1 MFRTTMTLG
10 FLVVVAC
17 GDDAGTGG
25 SGATAG
31 GGEGPGAGGPGGSGA
46 GGSGGSGAAGG
57 AGGATGGAGGASTGG
72 GGSGPADCDALLTQA
87 YAAIEAA
94 KACNPTIDLNECT
107 EIVPSLCCPIAVNP
121 ANAAA
126 IAELEALLAEIAA
139 QQCQVDCPA
148 VPCFKDPQGVCVGE
162 TTMGQCT
169 EQG

>member
-1 MFRTTMTLG
+1 MVRTAMVLAVFVAG
-10 FLVVVAC
+10 VAC

-31 GGEGPGAGGPGGSGA
+31 AGEGPGAGGPGGSGA
-46 GGSGGSGAAGG
+46 GGSGAGASGGGGAAGV
-57 AGGATGGAGGASTGG
+57 GGTAGASGG
-72 GGSGPADCDALLTQA
+72 VAVPDCETLLTQA

-126 IAELEALLAEIAA
+126 VAELEALLAEIAA
-139 QQCQVDCPA
+139 LQCQVDCPA
-148 VPCFKDPQGVCVGE
+148 VLCFKDPQGVCVGE